1 MDMPVVRA
9 ADFKNLG
16 LCSHGSSGLSGI
28 SHKDGC
34 FCRTQIISGNVFVC
48 TLFRKKKGAAAPFR
62 LIGERNDDFSRFHL
76 YTFCVFFR
84 KGFTLTFVFA

>member
-1 MDMPVVRA
+1 MPVVRA

-48 TLFRKKKGAAAPFR
+48 TLFREKKGRRSALQINR
-62 LIGERNDDFSRFHL
+62 
-76 YTFCVFFR
+76 
-84 KGFTLTFVFA
+84 

>member
-1 MDMPVVRA
+1 MPVVWA

-48 TLFRKKKGAAAPFR
+48 TLFRKKKGTVAPFR
-62 LIGERNDDFSRFHL
+62 LIGERNNDLSRFHL
-76 YTFCVFFR
+76 YPFCVFLR
-84 KGFTLTFVFA
+84 ESFTLAVVFA